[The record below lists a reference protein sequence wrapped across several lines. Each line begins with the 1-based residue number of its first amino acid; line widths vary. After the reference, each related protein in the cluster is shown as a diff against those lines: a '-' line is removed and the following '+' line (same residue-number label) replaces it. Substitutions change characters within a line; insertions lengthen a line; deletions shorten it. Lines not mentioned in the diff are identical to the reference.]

1 MQPLP
6 SSPRDVD
13 DTSKLAVGGMF
24 AARTH
29 PSVLPPQPP
38 PAGTIDKSA
47 TPGEARTAM
56 LASLQSF
63 ETGTPAA
70 SAPPLATPIVF
81 DETVPEESL
90 AAEPT
95 IAIETPPAPV
105 AEAKPAVAL
114 AAEIAS
120 EASVAADEL
129 KADAMAKAAPLALNG
144 AAAAKPAP
152 VVMPPART
160 LEQVV
165 GELLEPVIRHWL
177 ENNLPRMVEK
187 VVREEVARAI
197 AADRVAPK
205 APD

>member
-1 MQPLP
+1 
-6 SSPRDVD
+6 
-13 DTSKLAVGGMF
+13 
-24 AARTH
+24 
-29 PSVLPPQPP
+29 
-38 PAGTIDKSA
+38 
-47 TPGEARTAM
+47 
-56 LASLQSF
+56 
-63 ETGTPAA
+63 
-70 SAPPLATPIVF
+70 VF